1 MAIAAAGGL
10 GSALSAALGSIG
22 IGATAAAGGVSMLN
36 IALAATVAGVVIAG
50 VISLGAALVAVGN
63 NAKRAAEN
71 TSKLSESL
79 SGTRG
84 QSDSIQKSIRD
95 VQELA
100 NSYTGAESDITAFN
114 NVRSEIISKYP
125 MLENVLSG
133 EATSVGELANKYVEL
148 IAQLE
153 KYNDM
158 NAKTAWREAH
168 AKIKDVEKTYNE
180 NAAKYND
187 ITTTGDANRL
197 TNYFDEYGNW
207 GKYSR
212 QGNGRAMWMREV
224 KSLASN
230 GTIAQME
237 GRIRD
242 VRAHLDWLTEQAESS
257 QNGVTQALQDR
268 IDFWSDYLYNDLIP
282 GLDQIKE
289 DADKAIGESLSGI
302 ITDALNYAKYPD
314 ISSDTLMD
322 MVEAF
327 MGLDWQHEGGN
338 YFTVDEIRDRVESLV
353 GEYQLAIQ
361 NAMTDVSNLKA
372 LASTNPDAAAGFL
385 QAYLEADVEAMKAVG
400 ISDETIES
408 ILMPIYEQLG
418 KKRDELLADFF
429 GGEVSGKNASGGTES
444 TDYDEQLAKAFELLE
459 KVQTL
464 RESINEMME
473 SGNLSESVVDALK
486 GILGDEGWQ
495 DILDD
500 AAERIGG
507 LNFENLLA
515 ALNEALT
522 EATSEMEGN
531 PIIAALGL
539 GEDSEAAVQAAIDK
553 LAEVTDVEKLAE
565 VWATIPEKTKEAM
578 GDAGK
583 EIESFLNYTEKEAED
598 SATKIENV
606 LKRIERATQLK
617 NLIDTK
623 SVWDDLDSVVD
634 KLTSTSENAA
644 SAISDIQ
651 DRLTEAGT
659 AAGALE
665 AAMAGDQSALEYL
678 ANLTGL
684 TADQLANNL
693 TPAELMVAEMG
704 DQATLS
710 MEYLANMLVGLNAIQ
725 LDASGKIA
733 PIQDLETAANNC
745 GMTVA
750 ALANVVA
757 MFNGSSIT
765 WSRTADG
772 LGLRAKAVAPKITWN
787 GGTGS
792 TKKSSGGG
800 GSGRKS
806 GGGGG
811 GGGSSSKTVSDA
823 VSALVDEFSKVGEL
837 RDHRRELAQLGQTY
851 HETMGEI
858 QGVIA
863 YLEIERD
870 IVQEDTQAI
879 ETYVAQLEAQI
890 EANRAIVTSEAEGS
904 KAYNQAMVDLD
915 KLQEE
920 HQKYSQ
926 ALIKNKTDVEKLT
939 QAIKEQND
947 KIRQM
952 EIDLENTILEAI
964 EDREAAEKRKLNGRI
979 AMEEEIMSLL
989 KKRYEMERDEIKE
1002 TQDARRKALEDEL
1015 DQIDELLAAR
1025 KKMAEQEDK
1034 MKEITELE
1042 AQIAR
1047 ITADPTRQKE
1057 ALQLREKLAKLR
1069 EDMAWD
1075 AAEAEAEAQK
1085 KSIKQQITS
1094 IEDYVKYVE
1103 DYYQQLLDNPKLLIE
1118 EMEEILSWTDEK
1130 IMDWLKK
1137 NSQEYQESTAAVQ
1150 RKMENSWQETLDDM
1164 RDTIRTHWAEVETII
1179 QGGADNIINF
1189 LTTYSQKYREAS
1201 KKQAEAYVDEWKKQ
1215 LADLEAAH
1223 RKVQANITSY
1233 NYVPTKDVSSGS
1245 GGGGGSSGGSS
1256 ATSIAKAAN
1265 PIPYETFQWG
1275 YKNKAGNWVKAP
1287 EQLSAITAFSV
1298 AKKAAQKEWADN
1310 PGILAILD
1318 KATIASPGRMLK
1330 KYALGGMNT
1339 MTGLAW
1345 LDGTPQKPERILSS
1359 YQTELFEDMI
1369 NTLHSIRQV
1378 KAGAMGSAPRLSA
1391 AGALPN
1397 IDTINITI
1405 QELNDDTD
1413 YSDAAEKLM
1422 KSFYDK
1428 VSRTRPVGGIQ
1439 GW

>member
-1 MAIAAAGGL
+1 MEGL
-10 GSALSAALGSIG
+10 KAALEDQE
-22 IGATAAAGGVSMLN
+22 
-36 IALAATVAGVVIAG
+36 
-50 VISLGAALVAVGN
+50 LGADGL
-63 NAKRAAEN
+63 
-71 TSKLSESL
+71 L
-79 SGTRG
+79 
-84 QSDSIQKSIRD
+84 
-95 VQELA
+95 
-100 NSYTGAESDITAFN
+100 
-114 NVRSEIISKYP
+114 
-125 MLENVLSG
+125 
-133 EATSVGELANKYVEL
+133 
-148 IAQLE
+148 
-153 KYNDM
+153 
-158 NAKTAWREAH
+158 
-168 AKIKDVEKTYNE
+168 
-180 NAAKYND
+180 
-187 ITTTGDANRL
+187 
-197 TNYFDEYGNW
+197 
-207 GKYSR
+207 
-212 QGNGRAMWMREV
+212 
-224 KSLASN
+224 
-230 GTIAQME
+230 
-237 GRIRD
+237 
-242 VRAHLDWLTEQAESS
+242 
-257 QNGVTQALQDR
+257 
-268 IDFWSDYLYNDLIP
+268 YLL
-282 GLDQIKE
+282 
-289 DADKAIGESLSGI
+289 
-302 ITDALNYAKYPD
+302 
-314 ISSDTLMD
+314 
-322 MVEAF
+322 
-327 MGLDWQHEGGN
+327 
-338 YFTVDEIRDRVESLV
+338 
-353 GEYQLAIQ
+353 
-361 NAMTDVSNLKA
+361 
-372 LASTNPDAAAGFL
+372 
-385 QAYLEADVEAMKAVG
+385 
-400 ISDETIES
+400 
-408 ILMPIYEQLG
+408 
-418 KKRDELLADFF
+418 
-429 GGEVSGKNASGGTES
+429 
-444 TDYDEQLAKAFELLE
+444 
-459 KVQTL
+459 
-464 RESINEMME
+464 
-473 SGNLSESVVDALK
+473 
-486 GILGDEGWQ
+486 
-495 DILDD
+495 
-500 AAERIGG
+500 G
-507 LNFENLLA
+507 LN
-515 ALNEALT
+515 
-522 EATSEMEGN
+522 
-531 PIIAALGL
+531 
-539 GEDSEAAVQAAIDK
+539 EDSEAAVQAAIDK

-800 GSGRKS
+800 SGRKS

-879 ETYVAQLEAQI
+879 EAYVAQLEEQI

-904 KAYNQAMVDLD
+904 KAYNQAMIDLE

-964 EDREAAEKRKLNGRI
+964 EDREAAEERKLNGRI

-1094 IEDYVKYVE
+1094 IEDYVKYVD

-1150 RKMENSWQETLDDM
+1150 QKMENSWQETLDDM

-1223 RKVQANITSY
+1223 RKVQANIASY

-1245 GGGGGSSGGSS
+1245 GGGGGSSGGSGGGS
-1256 ATSIAKAAN
+1256 VGTETATASKEKT
-1265 PIPYETFQWG
+1265 YYRFQ
-1275 YKNKAGNWVKAP
+1275 YKNASGNWVYSTKNVI
-1287 EQLSAITAFSV
+1287 EQSA
-1298 AKKAAQKEWADN
+1298 
-1310 PGILAILD
+1310 LD
-1318 KATIASPGRMLK
+1318 GAK
-1330 KYALGGMNT
+1330 KYAISYYNANNTLTDLQKQMIIAQIQSASLRNLGAYIRRGENYVTKYATGGLNT
-1339 MTGLAW
+1339 TTGLAW
-1345 LDGTPQKPERILSS
+1345 LDGTPGKPERILSS

-1405 QELNDDTD
+1405 QELNDDMD